1 MIIALLFA
9 IIGVLILGLIVFGG
23 GQIFMP
29 LFKSL
34 WQLMD
39 HHGAHITDQ
48 KINNVFTI
56 ANSTPGVVS
65 TKFALITGYLT
76 ADGAWWGWLAMFL
89 TYLVFAIPSIIMVWW
104 AAKLVNN
111 SEKSKHLKLMTKY
124 LKPVVAGIV
133 IALAIQL
140 FIGTAFPHV
149 VFNNG
154 VHNYM
159 GIDKTTIQDG
169 VTTQYGFFQ
178 GWRLWV
184 LIPYSIIVTIESAY
198 LYAKGKASL
207 FLLIVIHIVIGL
219 VIFEPWLA

>member
-1 MIIALLFA
+1 MIILVALL
-9 IIGVLILGLIVFGG
+9 GVVVLGLIVFGG
-23 GQIFMP
+23 GQVFMP
-29 LFKSL
+29 LFKAL
-34 WQLMD
+34 WHLMD
-39 HHGAHITDQ
+39 KVHHIDHIDQ
-48 KINNVFTI
+48 KINDVFTI

-65 TKFALITGYLT
+65 TKFALITGYLS
-76 ADGAWWGWLAMFL
+76 ANGEWWGWAAMFL
-89 TYLVFAIPSIIMVWW
+89 TYLVFAVPSIIMVWW

-140 FIGTAFPHV
+140 FVGTAFPQV
-149 VFNNG
+149 VFNNS
-154 VHNYM
+154 VSHYM
-159 GIDKTTIQDG
+159 GVDKSTLDESAR
-169 VTTQYGFFQ
+169 VTQYGFFK

-184 LIPYSIIVTIESAY
+184 LIPYSIVVTIESAW
-198 LYAKGKASL
+198 LYAKNKASL

>member
-1 MIIALLFA
+1 MILLVA
-9 IIGVLILGLIVFGG
+9 VIGVLILGLIVFGG

-34 WQLMD
+34 WHMMD
-39 HHGAHITDQ
+39 HVHHVDNIDQ
-48 KINNVFTI
+48 KIDDVFTL

-65 TKFALITGYLT
+65 TKFALITGYLS
-76 ADGAWWGWLAMFL
+76 ANGEWWGWIAMFL
-89 TYLVFAIPSIIMVWW
+89 TYLVFCVPSIIMVWW
-104 AAKLVNN
+104 AAKMVNN

-140 FIGTAFPHV
+140 FIGTAFPQV
-149 VFNNG
+149 VLNDSVKHYAEINNHTDKINTIFN
-154 VHNYM
+154 
-159 GIDKTTIQDG
+159 
-169 VTTQYGFFQ
+169 
-178 GWRLWV
+178 GWRLWI

-207 FLLIVIHIVIGL
+207 FLLIVIHIAIGL